1 LSQEE
6 SETEFTEDS
15 VADDVPVG
23 TENASSVLVA
33 ALESLSQ
40 ALMMDDGGI
49 TKEIVAAVHASLH
62 PGADQDGITKNVMAT
77 LDAFLRPNEDG
88 DGLLSK
94 ITSFDAQL
102 ITARDRI
109 LRIST

>member
-40 ALMMDDGGI
+40 ALMDDGGI

-102 ITARDRI
+102 ITGRDRI
-109 LRIST
+109 LRTSV